1 MYVYGPG
8 VRSNHLGNDTTKS
21 PGYVAIHRAS
31 NPRPPPLRDT
41 DTIGVGG
48 ARRSISPSSPRTAAT
63 SANGHPI
70 DNEQHQIGNLS
81 FHKRLTRKE
90 TTKRGGRSKR
100 KSPAPSGGLTQQADS
115 RPYHHHHHKTE
126 AKEDEMGRRSCW
138 DLEGN
143 VQAYRSAAANTV
155 RRLSSAL
162 FGEELL
168 AIETA
173 KTVAAEREKMLQTKA
188 RETCESQV

>member
-1 MYVYGPG
+1 
-8 VRSNHLGNDTTKS
+8 
-21 PGYVAIHRAS
+21 
-31 NPRPPPLRDT
+31 
-41 DTIGVGG
+41 
-48 ARRSISPSSPRTAAT
+48 
-63 SANGHPI
+63 
-70 DNEQHQIGNLS
+70 
-81 FHKRLTRKE
+81 
-90 TTKRGGRSKR
+90 
-100 KSPAPSGGLTQQADS
+100 
-115 RPYHHHHHKTE
+115 
-126 AKEDEMGRRSCW
+126 MGRRSCW